1 MKALES
7 VASGDDPEAEG
18 VMKLV
23 EPYRLDG
30 PNPRPEVLSCIFNV
44 MSAMGGSSRS
54 RVRAEHQQRA
64 ENTCP
69 NHDVPERPRDVE
81 HARHGEGSRYLAKT
95 AAETAAP

>member
-7 VASGDDPEAEG
+7 FASGDDPQFEG

-23 EPYRLDG
+23 EPYRLEG
-30 PNPRPEVLSCIFNV
+30 PNPRPEVLACIFNV
-44 MSAMGGSSRS
+44 MSAMGGSSR
-54 RVRAEHQQRA
+54 VRTEHQQRA

-69 NHDVPERPRDVE
+69 NPNVHECPRDTE
-81 HARHGEGSRYLAKT
+81 HARHGKGSRHLAKT

>member
-7 VASGDDPEAEG
+7 VASGDDPQA
-18 VMKLV
+18 VLKLV
-23 EPYRLDG
+23 EPYRLNG
-30 PNPRPEVLSCIFNV
+30 PNPRPDVLSSIFNV
-44 MSAMGGSSRS
+44 MSAMGGSSLS

-69 NHDVPERPRDVE
+69 NHGVPECPRDAE
-81 HARHGEGSRYLAKT
+81 HARHGQGSRHLAKT